1 MNDVITLVNDSGRR
15 EVFAE
20 LRSISQTEHYQA
32 AAVDY
37 HPELKFILADY
48 LDYQAET
55 LVDHEGTLYRVLR
68 TFRAGQTLEIVVE
81 RASAEEVEQYG
92 QVHKA

>member
-1 MNDVITLVNDSGRR
+1 MNDIITLVSDSGRR

-37 HPELKFILADY
+37 HPEYKFVIADY

-55 LVDHEGTLYRVLR
+55 LVEYEGNLYRVVR
-68 TFRAGQTLEIVVE
+68 TFRAGQELEIVVE
-81 RASAEEVEQYG
+81 RASAEEVELYG
-92 QVHKA
+92 QDRKA

>member
-1 MNDVITLVNDSGRR
+1 MNDIITLVSDSGRR
-15 EVFAE
+15 DVFAE

-37 HPELKFILADY
+37 HPEYKFVIDY

-55 LVDHEGTLYRVLR
+55 LVEHEGTLYRVVR
-68 TFRAGQTLEIVVE
+68 TFRAGQALEIVVE
-81 RASAEEVEQYG
+81 RASAEEVKLYG
-92 QVHKA
+92 QDRKA

>member
-1 MNDVITLVNDSGRR
+1 MNDIITLVSDSGRR

-37 HPELKFILADY
+37 HPELKFVIADY

-55 LVDHEGTLYRVLR
+55 LVEHEGTLYRVLR
-68 TFRAGQTLEIVVE
+68 TFRAGQELEIVVE
-81 RASAEEVEQYG
+81 RASAEEVELYG
-92 QVHKA
+92 QDRQA

>member
-81 RASAEEVEQYG
+81 RASTEEVEQYG